1 MGDLADIVRGFLPD
15 ADISFDADGGKEDSG
30 NYLVDNSRLLGEFEL
45 EYPSLETW
53 VRSIINDV
61 RRDNGPASGLAN
73 AELYGFNS
81 PSFRESGNPVSWRA
95 CPFAGAF
102 LGIGSALHQHGVS
115 QRGGR
120 LVVIDEVAGPYLL
133 RVGVLP
139 GDPTLGPLHVSILI
153 QDKDGETAVD
163 DATVSVA
170 AVGPGAAS
178 QTNAVNSPQNPQ
190 LYEGNLYLDAL
201 GEWSVT
207 LDIQSS
213 LGEAR
218 HVFPVKGEGG
228 TRLQPD
234 VRHSRRGRRADSGLA
249 GGLASPAPPPPQSRA
264 VSGDAGQRRDP
275 TAYSPKH
282 SRSLASYSACV

>member
-1 MGDLADIVRGFLPD
+1 MF
-15 ADISFDADGGKEDSG
+15 SFR
-30 NYLVDNSRLLGEFEL
+30 VI
-45 EYPSLETW
+45 P
-53 VRSIINDV
+53 
-61 RRDNGPASGLAN
+61 
-73 AELYGFNS
+73 S
-81 PSFRESGNPVSWRA
+81 PSGGGLGWGWRLRVLALLAVLALTVALSGGTVSA
-95 CPFAGAF
+95 NGA
-102 LGIGSALHQHGVS
+102 V
-115 QRGGR
+115 R

-153 QDKDGETAVD
+153 QDATGEMAVE

-218 HVFPVKGEGG
+218 HVFPVRARAE
-228 TRLQPD
+228 
-234 VRHSRRGRRADSGLA
+234 RGFNLMFVIVAVVAVLIVVSLV
-249 GGLASPAPPPPQSRA
+249 ASQ
-264 VSGDAGQRRDP
+264 VQRRRRL
-275 TAYSPKH
+275 
-282 SRSLASYSACV
+282 SRGQ